1 MSVPDRVTIATLRR
15 PRGNKGELV
24 ATALTDHRDRFALLS
39 RVFVGG
45 KPLPL
50 EKAWW
55 HGEDL
60 VLKFGG
66 IDSISAA
73 EPLAGFDVEI
83 PREERVPLPPGEY
96 YLSDLLG
103 CAVYDGGPA
112 NGALI
117 GTVSGWEELPGQVVL
132 EAGGVEFPYRL
143 ISAVDLEARQIT
155 VTLPE
160 GLRDLNRD

>member
-1 MSVPDRVTIATLRR
+1 VSVPDLVTIATLRR

-24 ATALTDHRDRFALLS
+24 ATPLTDHRDRFAALS

-45 KPLPL
+45 QPLPL

-60 VLKFGG
+60 VLKFSG

-73 EPLAGFDVEI
+73 EPLAGLDVEI
-83 PREERVPLPPGEY
+83 LREERVPLPPGEY
-96 YLSDLLG
+96 YLSDLMG
-103 CAVYDGGPA
+103 CSVFDGGPES
-112 NGALI
+112 GTLV
-117 GTVSGWEELPGQVVL
+117 GTVTSWEELPGQVVL

-143 ISAVDLEARQIT
+143 ITAVDLAARQIT
-155 VTLPE
+155 VQLPE
-160 GLRDLNRD
+160 GLLELNRD